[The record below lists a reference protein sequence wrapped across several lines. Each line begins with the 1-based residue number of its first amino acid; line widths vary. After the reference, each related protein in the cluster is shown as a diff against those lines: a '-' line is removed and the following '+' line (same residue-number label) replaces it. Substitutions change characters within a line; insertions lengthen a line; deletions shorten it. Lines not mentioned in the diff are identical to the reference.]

1 MKRLAFT
8 SASLIC
14 CLAVTTAAF
23 AQAAKSP
30 APSAAKKDAAPAV
43 APTPVPVSEELM
55 KARMRPAV
63 KGTAYIEIIPGPTKP
78 VKGELVSVI
87 KVRNVSPSPI
97 IGLKVDQYFY
107 ASQKE
112 VSACTSR
119 VRHPIAANEIAEVTM
134 SCPSKAGINSS
145 NMMFT
150 HANGAVKPQSVK
162 KFGEA
167 DNAKKAPAAAPAKK
181 K

>member
-8 SASLIC
+8 SAAVIC

-23 AQAAKSP
+23 AQASKSA
-30 APSAAKKDAAPAV
+30 APTSAKKDVAPAV
-43 APTPVPVSEELM
+43 ATTPAPVPEELM
-55 KARMRPAV
+55 KARMRPPV
-63 KGTAYIEIIPGPTKP
+63 KGTAYVEIIPGATKP
-78 VKGELVSVI
+78 VKGELMSVV
-87 KVRNVSPSPI
+87 KVKNVSPSPI
-97 IGLKVDQYFY
+97 AGLKVDQYFY

-112 VSACTSR
+112 VSACTYR
-119 VRHPIAANEIAEVTM
+119 VRSPIAPNEIVDVPL
-134 SCPSKAGINSS
+134 SCPSKVGINGSQ
-145 NMMFT
+145 MMFT

-167 DNAKKAPAAAPAKK
+167 DDAKKAAAATPAKK